1 MWSETYL
8 EASIHIY
15 IYKNLENDKMFS
27 SNFTINYLL
36 VLSVN
41 GITKE
46 QMKSKLEEYIL
57 RLYEPILA
65 YLNNVLRNDSIF

>member
-1 MWSETYL
+1 
-8 EASIHIY
+8 
-15 IYKNLENDKMFS
+15 MFS

-46 QMKSKLEEYIL
+46 QMKSKLKEYIL